1 MSGLAKK
8 QQSKYAD
15 RVATQ
20 VDSASYE
27 GDKAIT
33 KSDYEQLVSLL
44 LTSFNESKFYE
55 SADEQELR
63 LQYIVEHMCDSKED
77 TLFALK
83 ACIYARTVGNIRT
96 MPLMTLAVIAENL
109 KGVDNQA
116 VVYRAVRQALT
127 RVDDAITICAYA
139 KMRYGRIP
147 KHVRRAVAD
156 FLDEQNEYKLAK
168 YQRRKHNFKL
178 KDVLILCRPQKYRDT
193 LYKDIIENNLRN
205 KETWESKLSAG
216 EDKSEVFAAMVK
228 EGKLPYMAMLR
239 NINNMSG
246 LDDATF
252 DKAMAKLSDEESV
265 KSSKQL
271 PFRFMSAYKAIA
283 QKSVDDYV
291 DFAFVPSRF
300 TTGKAKKKQHMIDQ
314 RRLDKVATALSKAME
329 IQVEQYDMFT
339 DDDKV
344 AILVDT
350 SGSMYSYVSAKST
363 IMMAEI
369 GLALGAML
377 ATRLPD
383 GNVKVYAWATNTY
396 DITGEITDP
405 AIPLVKRVAKK
416 DYSRMTESGTNI
428 DQALNRVY
436 EDNFG
441 KKVFTKVIILSDMQ
455 VAYYANNRAWERYP
469 DETHF
474 YMIDLQGYT
483 TKTQID
489 QMEPN
494 VTEISGF
501 SDAIFTTI
509 EGTKEEADVAATIA
523 DIEESIELYW
533 D

>member
-1 MSGLAKK
+1 
-8 QQSKYAD
+8 
-15 RVATQ
+15 
-20 VDSASYE
+20 
-27 GDKAIT
+27 
-33 KSDYEQLVSLL
+33 
-44 LTSFNESKFYE
+44 
-55 SADEQELR
+55 
-63 LQYIVEHMCDSKED
+63 
-77 TLFALK
+77 
-83 ACIYARTVGNIRT
+83 
-96 MPLMTLAVIAENL
+96 
-109 KGVDNQA
+109 
-116 VVYRAVRQALT
+116 
-127 RVDDAITICAYA
+127 
-139 KMRYGRIP
+139 
-147 KHVRRAVAD
+147 
-156 FLDEQNEYKLAK
+156 
-168 YQRRKHNFKL
+168 
-178 KDVLILCRPQKYRDT
+178 
-193 LYKDIIENNLRN
+193 
-205 KETWESKLSAG
+205 
-216 EDKSEVFAAMVK
+216 
-228 EGKLPYMAMLR
+228 
-239 NINNMSG
+239 
-246 LDDATF
+246 
-252 DKAMAKLSDEESV
+252 MAKLSDEESV

-271 PFRFMSAYKAIA
+271 AFRFMSAYKAIA